1 MCTTLVANKLNIDED
16 ATMDNNDPEFQ
27 QALAKVQSEFKIL
40 TAGRNSMN
48 AKEAF
53 NLREYVLKR
62 TDPTKPE
69 ADLTHE
75 QRAWLIIH
83 KSLDEQMT
91 TAYGKGAVSDVDQ
104 AKSEMTEVE
113 LVEENCR
120 QLVSI
125 GRRIEE
131 SFIVQRTHF
140 AVHFE
145 SDNRYRTNEKYLSEQ
160 MVTEPTP
167 PAKKVELAKQ
177 IIELNKKY
185 DEIAIAPMGEHQD
198 RIYQLLVVFKAIFNS
213 TPFHALAH
221 PTITAIA
228 EKYKEYLKLTDQ
240 LYEARLMALS
250 GIRNLME
257 LDKVVPLAMIES
269 NGETK
274 SISAVAFS
282 ERAGAGEYL
291 VKEASAKEDSIQ
303 ATRYQLTVELYGE
316 PDSYMHVKEEPQK
329 QQHQSQGPTMK
340 EMLDAKPWYR
350 FAKVVYI
357 LACIVAVG
365 VSGFILYADIVAGSV
380 IAITACILLYGVKR
394 AFLYIAAGK
403 SKLE

>member
-1 MCTTLVANKLNIDED
+1 
-16 ATMDNNDPEFQ
+16 MDNNDPEFQ
-27 QALAKVQSEFKIL
+27 QALSKVQSEFEIL

-48 AKEAF
+48 AKDAF
-53 NLREYVLKR
+53 HLREYVLKR
-62 TDPTKPE
+62 TDQTKPE
-69 ADLTHE
+69 AELTHE
-75 QRAWLIIH
+75 QRAWLILY

-91 TAYGKGAVSDVDQ
+91 TAYGKEAVSNVDQ
-104 AKSEMTEVE
+104 AKSAIAEVE
-113 LVEENCR
+113 LVEENFEK
-120 QLVSI
+120 LVSI

-131 SFIVQRTHF
+131 SFILQQTHF

-145 SDNRYRTNEKYLSEQ
+145 SDNRYRTNEEYLSEQ
-160 MVTEPTP
+160 MVAELTP
-167 PAKKVELAKQ
+167 PAKKVDLAKQ

-185 DEIAIAPMGEHQD
+185 DEIAIAPMGELQD
-198 RIYQLLVVFKAIFNS
+198 RIYQLLVEFKAIYNL

-221 PTITAIA
+221 PSITAIA
-228 EKYKEYLKLTDQ
+228 GKYKEYLEFTDQ
-240 LYEARLMALS
+240 LYEARLMALT

-274 SISAVAFS
+274 TISAEAFA
-282 ERAGAGEYL
+282 ERAGAGQYL
-291 VKEASAKEDSIQ
+291 VQEASAKEDSIQ
-303 ATRYQLTVELYGE
+303 KTRYQLTVELYGE
-316 PDSYMHVKEEPQK
+316 PDSYMHVEEEPQT
-329 QQHQSQGPTMK
+329 QQQQSQGPTMK
-340 EMLDAKPWYR
+340 EMLEVKPWYR

-365 VSGFILYADIVAGSV
+365 VSGFFLYADIVAGGV

-394 AFLYIAAGK
+394 AFLYIATGK

>member
-1 MCTTLVANKLNIDED
+1 
-16 ATMDNNDPEFQ
+16 MDNNDPEFQ
-27 QALAKVQSEFKIL
+27 QALAKVQSEFEIL
-40 TAGRNSMN
+40 TAGLNSMN
-48 AKEAF
+48 AKDAF
-53 NLREYVLKR
+53 HLREYVLKR

-69 ADLTHE
+69 AELTHE
-75 QRAWLIIH
+75 QRAWLILY

-91 TAYGKGAVSDVDQ
+91 TAYGKESVSNVDQ
-104 AKSEMTEVE
+104 AKSAMDEVE
-113 LVEENCR
+113 LVEENFEK
-120 QLVSI
+120 LVSI

-131 SFIVQRTHF
+131 SLILQRTRF

-145 SDNRYRTNEKYLSEQ
+145 SDNRYRTNEEYLSEQ
-160 MVTEPTP
+160 MVAESTP
-167 PAKKVELAKQ
+167 PEKKVGLAKQ

-185 DEIAIAPMGEHQD
+185 DEIAIAPMGELQD
-198 RIYQLLVVFKAIFNS
+198 RVYQLLVEFKAIYNS

-221 PTITAIA
+221 PSITTIS
-228 EKYKEYLKLTDQ
+228 EKYKQYLEFSDQ
-240 LYEARLMALS
+240 LYEARLMALT

-257 LDKVVPLAMIES
+257 LDKVIPLAMIES

-274 SISAVAFS
+274 SISAEAFA
-282 ERAGAGEYL
+282 ERAGAGQYL
-291 VKEASAKEDSIQ
+291 VKEASAKEDTIQ

-316 PDSYMHVKEEPQK
+316 PDNYMHFEEDPQT
-329 QQHQSQGPTMK
+329 QQQKSQGPTLK
-340 EMLDAKPWYR
+340 ERLEAKPWYR

-365 VSGFILYADIVAGSV
+365 VSGLFLYADIIAGGA

-394 AFLYIAAGK
+394 AFLYIATGK